1 MDDRHCRCIWR
12 RYVLTDL
19 SPGIRRAIIP
29 VLESA
34 AVRNG
39 CYANQVG
46 YQYTWLATKFDVG
59 VRIMEFDVSSILEQ
73 IQAAAN
79 VSRTTNAPGLMSRI
93 FGRILNRHPQQMD
106 WEEEAKNAIREN
118 FVRTVENVTL
128 TVAQAVQFLHADFDL
143 NDLKEPDPT
152 WTNHWLSGASK
163 VSPDDHE
170 RSAWWSRL
178 LAGEIQQQGSYSL
191 RALGVMDVLSTA
203 EALLFL
209 QLAKYVWTWNDET
222 PFIIPPT
229 DKSSLWKP
237 NPGEWSMLIEAGL
250 VTRPMMTMSVE
261 LKNGGIYRIALG
273 TVVAS
278 LEPRE
283 NTNLKV
289 GYHLLSEAG
298 QQIWRL
304 TEPEANSLYLDELVN
319 EWSEKC
325 RVDLVR

>member
-1 MDDRHCRCIWR
+1 MTKIAIR
-12 RYVLTDL
+12 
-19 SPGIRRAIIP
+19 PGPGFPAQTG
-29 VLESA
+29 L
-34 AVRNG
+34 RNNG
-39 CYANQVG
+39 YANQVG
-46 YQYTWLATKFDVG
+46 YQYTWLATKFDGG
-59 VRIMEFDVSSILEQ
+59 VRIMELDVSSILEH
-73 IQAAAN
+73 IQATAN

-93 FGRILNRHPQQMD
+93 FGRILNRHSQQMD
-106 WEEEAKNAIREN
+106 WEEEAKNAVREN
-118 FVRTVENVTL
+118 SVRRVENVTL
-128 TVAQAVQFLHADFDL
+128 TVAQAVQFLRADFDL

-163 VSPDDHE
+163 VSPNDHE

-203 EALLFL
+203 EALLFV
-209 QLAKYVWTWNDET
+209 QLAKYVWTWKDET

-237 NPGEWSMLIEAGL
+237 SPSDWSILLEAGL
-250 VTRPMMTMSVE
+250 VTRPTMTLILE
-261 LKNGGIYRIALG
+261 LKNDRIYRMALG
-273 TVVAS
+273 AVVAS

-283 NTNLKV
+283 NTNIQI
-289 GYHLLSEAG
+289 GFYLLSEAG

-304 TEPEANSLYLDELVN
+304 TEPEANSLYLDELVT

-325 RVDLVR
+325 RVNLVR